1 VTKKII
7 LNYLNQHKS
16 EYKEKFG
23 IEKIGLFGSYA
34 RDEATDKSDID
45 IVIEMNPKS
54 LQKRLMLKKELEQ
67 ALKSSIDIGYF
78 SSLRNFVAN
87 EIKKEIIY
95 V

>member
-1 VTKKII
+1 MTKKII

>member
-45 IVIEMNPKS
+45 IVIEMNPKN

>member
-1 VTKKII
+1 MTKKII

-45 IVIEMNPKS
+45 IVIEMNPKN

>member
-1 VTKKII
+1 MTKQLI
-7 LNYLNQHKS
+7 LEYLNRHKS

-23 IEKIGLFGSYA
+23 VEKIGLFGSYA
-34 RDEATDKSDID
+34 RDEANENSDID
-45 IVIEMNPKS
+45 LVIEMNPKS
-54 LQKRLMLKKELEQ
+54 LKKRLMLKKRLENDLQ
-67 ALKSSIDIGYF
+67 SSIDIGYL